1 MLTLTAIRFVSPVKS
16 KLPTMN
22 MYYKIDGNL
31 CEISRTSISKL
42 TAYIDNLVHIQIV
55 HVLIVLLSLLCT
67 KPTPTVLLE

>member
-1 MLTLTAIRFVSPVKS
+1 
-16 KLPTMN
+16 

-31 CEISRTSISKL
+31 CEISHQSLAALGPPAR
-42 TAYIDNLVHIQIV
+42 IDNLARTQIV